1 MMWWTDND
9 LSGWGWGAM
18 TISMVLFWGLLIL
31 AGVLLVRSMNRPSG
45 GPAHASGPTP
55 QEVLADRFA
64 RGEIDQEEY
73 HQRLA
78 ALSSAGLASK
88 P

>member
-1 MMWWTDND
+1 MMWWPANNM
-9 LSGWGWGAM
+9 SGWGWVAM

-31 AGVLLVRSMNRPSG
+31 GGVLLVRALQRPSG
-45 GPAHASGPTP
+45 GLSGPGSHTP
-55 QEVLADRFA
+55 EQVLSHRFA
-64 RGEIDQEEY
+64 RGEIDEEEY
-73 HQRLA
+73 HRRLA